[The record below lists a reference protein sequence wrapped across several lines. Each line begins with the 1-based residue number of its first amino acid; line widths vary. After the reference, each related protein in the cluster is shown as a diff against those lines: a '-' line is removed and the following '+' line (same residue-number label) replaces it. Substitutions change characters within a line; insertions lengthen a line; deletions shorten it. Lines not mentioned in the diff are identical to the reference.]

1 MRITGRP
8 GTWLGALTLATMLLQ
23 GKRVLVTGVLT
34 PASLPFAVAR
44 QAQEDGAEV
53 VLTSFGRAMRL
64 TERTAER
71 LSPKP
76 PVLELDV
83 NQDEDFTALAAEL
96 QERKWQ
102 LDGIVHGVAFAPIEA
117 LGGAFL
123 STPWEAAAIALRTSA
138 FSLKQLVVALEPLIP
153 EVGASVVTL
162 DFDASQAW
170 PTYDWMGVSKAALES
185 VVRYLAQ
192 YLGGRRIR
200 VNAVS
205 AGPLY
210 TISAKGIPGFPNFPE
225 VFARQAPLGWDGRD
239 TDPIGK
245 ACVALLSDYF
255 PATTGEIVHVDGGYH
270 AVGAAMGS
278 VGGTPTE

>member
-1 MRITGRP
+1 MTRRP
-8 GTWLGALTLATMLLQ
+8 ESGLGALLLATMLLQ
-23 GKRVLVTGVLT
+23 GKRVLVSGVLT

-71 LSPKP
+71 LSPRP
-76 PVLELDV
+76 EIFELDV
-83 NQDEDFTALAAEL
+83 TRDEDFAALAAEL
-96 QERKWQ
+96 GRRKWQ
-102 LDGIVHGVAFAPIEA
+102 LNGIVHGVAFAPAEA

-123 STPWEAAAIALRTSA
+123 STPWEAAATALRTSA
-138 FSLKQLVVALEPLIP
+138 YSLQQLVATLEPLIP
-153 EVGASVVTL
+153 DSGGSVVTL

-170 PTYDWMGVSKAALES
+170 PVYDWMGVSKAALES

-192 YLGGRRIR
+192 YLGPRRIR

-205 AGPLY
+205 AGPTY
-210 TISAKGIPGFPNFPE
+210 TISAKGIPGFPSFPE
-225 VFARQAPLGWDGRD
+225 VFDRQAPLGWDGRD
-239 TDPIGK
+239 SDPVGK
-245 ACVALLSDYF
+245 ATVALLSDYF
-255 PATTGEIVHVDGGYH
+255 PATTGEVIHVDGGYH

-278 VGGTPTE
+278 VDGTPVE